1 MRSNEGVAKVHELVN
16 KEIEAQGLKKRYVAE
31 KAGISE
37 DVFYNL
43 LQGKRKFDEDELLA
57 VCAVLKR
64 PPGRFLRLD
73 RWKGATA

>member
-1 MRSNEGVAKVHELVN
+1 MRKDEGVAKVHELVN
-16 KEIEAQGLKKRYVAE
+16 EEIEAQGLKKRFVAE

-57 VCAVLKR
+57 VCVVLKR
-64 PPGRFLRLD
+64 PPARFLRLE
-73 RWKGATA
+73 RWKGATT